1 MKRLFWPLKV
11 NAATAV
17 FGSQAVLGV
26 ATDVLERD
34 VNGAFRELDVGWPV
48 SGNTSGVK
56 RVSELCRAARGW
68 AAGLACIVMA
78 VNAVPAFAGS
88 EGRTS
93 GWSGIYA
100 GAFAGTGRPDNRIVD
115 VDGFADWGNPGSRTG
130 YAGAGAVGGLLVG
143 KRSGIGG
150 GRFRVEA
157 DAMFGELSAS
167 TNRLDPGCTDEAA
180 SSRFRWI
187 STVRVGVEETIG
199 GIGVFVSGGPA
210 LARIV
215 NSVTDTDYSGSTCLE
230 RDLRLDADD
239 SFRGS
244 STEVGWAIGAGF
256 EMPLAARWALRV
268 DGSYL
273 DFGSESYRVNLSGNN
288 SCGPGGARTACRYTV
303 RNRLGVV
310 RLGIVYRFGVS
321 VSSVPK

>member
-1 MKRLFWPLKV
+1 M
-11 NAATAV
+11 
-17 FGSQAVLGV
+17 
-26 ATDVLERD
+26 
-34 VNGAFRELDVGWPV
+34 
-48 SGNTSGVK
+48 K
-56 RVSELCRAARGW
+56 RVSGLRGVARGW
-68 AAGLACIVMA
+68 AAGLAFVVMA

-93 GWSGIYA
+93 GWAGTYA
-100 GAFAGTGRPDNRIVD
+100 GAFAGAGRSDNRIVD

-130 YAGAGAVGGLLVG
+130 YARTGVVGGLLVG
-143 KRSGIGG
+143 KRFGIDGV
-150 GRFRVEA
+150 RFRVEA
-157 DAMFGELSAS
+157 DAMFGDLSAR
-167 TNRLDPGCTDEAA
+167 TDRLDPGCTDEAA
-180 SSRFRWI
+180 ASRFRWI

-199 GIGVFVSGGPA
+199 DVNVFVSGGPA

-239 SFRGS
+239 SFRRGT
-244 STEVGWAIGAGF
+244 TEVGWAIGTGF

-268 DGSYL
+268 DASYL
-273 DFGSESYRVNLSGNN
+273 DFGSETYRVNLSGNN

-310 RLGIVYRFGVS
+310 RLGIVYRFGE
-321 VSSVPK
+321 

>member
-1 MKRLFWPLKV
+1 MSGK
-11 NAATAV
+11 
-17 FGSQAVLGV
+17 
-26 ATDVLERD
+26 
-34 VNGAFRELDVGWPV
+34 AF
-48 SGNTSGVK
+48 GVK
-56 RVSELCRAARGW
+56 RISELCRAARGW
-68 AAGLACIVMA
+68 AAGLAFVVMV
-78 VNAVPAFAGS
+78 VNALPAFAGS

-93 GWSGIYA
+93 GWAGTYA
-100 GAFAGTGRPDNRIVD
+100 GAFAGAGRPDNRIVD

-130 YAGAGAVGGLLVG
+130 YAGVGAVGGLLVG
-143 KRSGIGG
+143 KRFAISDV
-150 GRFRVEA
+150 RFPVEA
-157 DAMFGELSAS
+157 DAMFGDLSAS

-199 GIGVFVSGGPA
+199 GVGVFVSGGPA

-239 SFRGS
+239 SFGGS

-273 DFGSESYRVNLSGNN
+273 NFGSESYRVNLSGNN
-288 SCGPGGARTACRYTV
+288 SCGPGGARTACRYIV

-310 RLGIVYRFGVS
+310 RLGVVYRFG
-321 VSSVPK
+321 K

>member
-1 MKRLFWPLKV
+1 M
-11 NAATAV
+11 
-17 FGSQAVLGV
+17 
-26 ATDVLERD
+26 
-34 VNGAFRELDVGWPV
+34 
-48 SGNTSGVK
+48 K
-56 RVSELCRAARGW
+56 RVSGLCGAARGW
-68 AAGLACIVMA
+68 AAGLAFIVMA
-78 VNAVPAFAGS
+78 VNALPAFAGS

-93 GWSGIYA
+93 GWAGTYA
-100 GAFAGTGRPDNRIVD
+100 GAFAGAGRPDNRIVD

-143 KRSGIGG
+143 KRFGIGG
-150 GRFRVEA
+150 VRFRVEA
-157 DAMFGELSAS
+157 DAMFGDLSAG

-180 SSRFRWI
+180 ASRFRWI
-187 STVRVGVEETIG
+187 ATVRVGVEETIG
-199 GIGVFVSGGPA
+199 DVGVFVSGGPA

-239 SFRGS
+239 SFRRV

-256 EMPLAARWALRV
+256 EMPLAARWALRF

-273 DFGSESYRVNLSGNN
+273 DFGSETYRVNLSGNN

-310 RLGIVYRFGVS
+310 RLGIVYRFGE
-321 VSSVPK
+321 

>member
-1 MKRLFWPLKV
+1 MLWMVSTLSGRS
-11 NAATAV
+11 AT
-17 FGSQAVLGV
+17 
-26 ATDVLERD
+26 
-34 VNGAFRELDVGWPV
+34 V

-56 RVSELCRAARGW
+56 RVSELRRAARGW
-68 AAGLACIVMA
+68 AAGLAFIVMA
-78 VNAVPAFAGS
+78 VNALPALAGS

-93 GWSGIYA
+93 GWSGTYA
-100 GAFAGTGRPDNRIVD
+100 GVFAGAGRPDNRIVD

-143 KRSGIGG
+143 KRFGIGG
-150 GRFRVEA
+150 VRFRVEA
-157 DAMFGELSAS
+157 DATFGDLSAR

-180 SSRFRWI
+180 AARFRWI
-187 STVRVGVEETIG
+187 ATVRVGVEETIG
-199 GIGVFVSGGPA
+199 GVGVFVSGGPA

-239 SFRGS
+239 SFRRG

-256 EMPLAARWALRV
+256 EMPLAARWALRF

-273 DFGSESYRVNLSGNN
+273 DFGSETYRVNLSGNN

-310 RLGIVYRFGVS
+310 RLGIVYRFGE
-321 VSSVPK
+321 